1 MAEGVW
7 QRTCGGTGCGA
18 GGVWQRRCRWNVV
31 QGLWRGGGG
40 VVEGARRIQTCK
52 QSLSSGLFIASGAV
66 ELATEEEALD
76 GLGLQGGVA
85 LVCREVVILHSIRR
99 PQHLAL
105 LKAYTT
111 TPRAE
116 HCVMQRLGFEGSG

>member
-1 MAEGVW
+1 MKQGVAQGLWCRGCGRGGVVEGVW
-7 QRTCGGTGCGA
+7 QRGCSRGGT
-18 GGVWQRRCRWNVV
+18 VEEVLRRS
-31 QGLWRGGGG
+31 
-40 VVEGARRIQTCK
+40 TCK
-52 QSLSSGLFIASGAV
+52 QSLGSGLFIASGAI
-66 ELATEEEALD
+66 ELATKEEALD

-105 LKAYTT
+105 LKACTT

-116 HCVMQRLGFEGSG
+116 H